1 MRISTWLPSSSCV
14 EVFPIKLCFFKWF
27 CSAFI
32 AIVYRWRLCIYCK
45 IIYLLA
51 TIAANRSLN
60 NLFSKCNIQ
69 ICVYCTDMC
78 FVYTIFVSR
87 TVFVSQ
93 IGVIFA
99 DAPRDLQRL
108 ADRVL
113 PKFGKLLE
121 PRSPSVQLTSS
132 SSAKTSGNSGNKS
145 RAVQRQQ
152 PTAAAPAAA
161 SEEDTLWP
169 GEGQQGTMVLKMVML
184 LVFVLERLA
193 VRTGEQPASAAGS
206 GAPPTAATG
215 GDASSSTASAAG
227 GDPTADSAS
236 LLEEDPAPRP
246 IQLLVTD
253 PSKAS
258 YFEVALRYLCMH
270 EHDVLRVRVPY
281 GRAYIVRTML

>member
-1 MRISTWLPSSSCV
+1 
-14 EVFPIKLCFFKWF
+14 
-27 CSAFI
+27 
-32 AIVYRWRLCIYCK
+32 
-45 IIYLLA
+45 
-51 TIAANRSLN
+51 
-60 NLFSKCNIQ
+60 
-69 ICVYCTDMC
+69 MC
-78 FVYTIFVSR
+78 FVCTVLVSR

-121 PRSPSVQLTSS
+121 PRSPLTSS
-132 SSAKTSGNSGNKS
+132 SSAKTSGNTGNKS

-152 PTAAAPAAA
+152 PTSAASAAG

-169 GEGQQGTMVLKMVML
+169 GDGQQGTMVLKMVML

-193 VRTGEQPASAAGS
+193 MRTGEQPASAVGS
-206 GAPPTAATG
+206 AAAATG
-215 GDASSSTASAAG
+215 NASSSTASAAG

-246 IQLLVTD
+246 TPLLVTD

-270 EHDVLRVRVPY
+270 DVLRVLYSVQNILR
-281 GRAYIVRTML
+281 IVHRRP

>member
-1 MRISTWLPSSSCV
+1 M
-14 EVFPIKLCFFKWF
+14 
-27 CSAFI
+27 
-32 AIVYRWRLCIYCK
+32 
-45 IIYLLA
+45 
-51 TIAANRSLN
+51 
-60 NLFSKCNIQ
+60 
-69 ICVYCTDMC
+69 CTDMC
-78 FVYTIFVSR
+78 FVCTVLVSR

-121 PRSPSVQLTSS
+121 PRSPLTSS
-132 SSAKTSGNSGNKS
+132 SSAKTSGNTGNKS

-152 PTAAAPAAA
+152 PTAAAPAAS

-193 VRTGEQPASAAGS
+193 MRTGEQPASASGS
-206 GAPPTAATG
+206 AAPPTAAATG
-215 GDASSSTASAAG
+215 NASSSTSSAAG

-246 IQLLVTD
+246 TPLLVTD

-258 YFEVALRYLCMH
+258 YFEVALRYFCMH
-270 EHDVLRVRVPY
+270 HVLRVLYSVQNILC
-281 GRAYIVRTML
+281 IVHRRL